1 MKLREALKSIVKEG
15 DAGFIRSPFCLY
27 AKLADLIGA
36 DYCER
41 DGLKLLFEMD
51 RRLSLVRRLMEND
64 IAEVARI
71 REEFSSLQDVCSKA
85 EFDEIVDA
93 VASVLIK
100 GYAPTAPDEP
110 DDFDFGFSDRP
121 EEEATAEQSVEDCI
135 NDKTKLARF
144 TVVQLRKY
152 CRERGIR
159 GYSSLNKTELIDLI
173 MGRKRRAQA
182 LSSSQASYSST
193 SSPSYYKWYWGI
205 DFWDILPWF
214 GGALGIAI
222 LIAGAVCLGI
232 FADKIQWFQW
242 QYIIGSVGGLVV
254 CGVGF
259 LLALAIGWFL
269 NEIIVTGFDG
279 YRMAIPIVI
288 APLAIANFV
297 LMFVFGEAYSIIFYW
312 MSGYLLLAS
321 VIGTIYSFTDYETTS
336 GIFGIIDAVV
346 LVGML
351 AVRILMQ
358 VL

>member
-1 MKLREALKSIVKEG
+1 MIMDEG
-15 DAGFIRSPFCLY
+15 DDEHVCRPFCLY
-27 AKLADLIGA
+27 SRLADLVGA
-36 DYCER
+36 DYGER
-41 DGLKLLFEMD
+41 RRLEIFYKTD
-51 RRLSLVRRLMEND
+51 RRIAFIKRLMGKD
-64 IAEVARI
+64 VAEVARI
-71 REEFSSLQDVCSKA
+71 REEFPSLQDVCSKA

-110 DDFDFGFSDRP
+110 NDFDFGFSDRP

-135 NDKTKLARF
+135 NDKTKLALF

-182 LSSSQASYSST
+182 LSSSQAFYSST

-205 DFWDILPWF
+205 DFWDALPWI

-222 LIAGAVCLGI
+222 LIAGAVCLSV

-242 QYIIGSVGGLVV
+242 QYIIGSVGGLLV
-254 CGVGF
+254 CGVGG
-259 LLALAIGWFL
+259 LIGWGL
-269 NEIIVTGFDG
+269 GWLMEDVIVTGFDG